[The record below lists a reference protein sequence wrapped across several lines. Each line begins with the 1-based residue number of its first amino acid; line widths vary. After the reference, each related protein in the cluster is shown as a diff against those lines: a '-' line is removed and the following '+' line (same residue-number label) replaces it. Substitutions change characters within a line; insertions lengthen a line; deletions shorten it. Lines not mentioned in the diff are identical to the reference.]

1 MRKSLLLGCAC
12 AISMFLLAAC
22 SGSGA
27 ESSQASSESG
37 AGSEAVSSAEESSKE
52 SSADKADMA
61 AIDADGVFTV
71 GFDQDFPP
79 MGFVDDN
86 GEFTGFDLELAA
98 EVAKRLGLE
107 IKYQPI
113 AWDAKEMEI
122 ESGNIDV
129 IWNGFTTNGRE
140 DDYTWSKPY
149 MENKQVFVVSKDS
162 GITKVEDLKGK
173 KVEVQVDSS
182 GEKALADNKELA
194 DTFAR
199 LVTTADYNTAFQDL
213 EMGATDAVAMDIIVA
228 GYQLKKR
235 GDDKYIILEEEPIAS
250 EEYGIGFKKGNTA
263 LRDAVDATLVEMA
276 ADGTLKSVS
285 EKWFDTDVTTI
296 K

>member
-12 AISMFLLAAC
+12 AMSMFLLAAC

-52 SSADKADMA
+52 SSADKADTS

-140 DDYTWSKPY
+140 DYYTWSKPY

-194 DTFAR
+194 DTFAS

>member
-1 MRKSLLLGCAC
+1 MRKNLLLGCVC
-12 AISMFLLAAC
+12 AISVFLLAAC
-22 SGSGA
+22 SGGST
-27 ESSQASSESG
+27 ESSQTSSESA
-37 AGSEAVSSAEESSKE
+37 AGSESTSSAEASSKE
-52 SSADKADMA
+52 SKADTA

-79 MGFVDDN
+79 MGFVGDD

-98 EVAKRLGLE
+98 EVAKRLGME

-140 DDYTWSKPY
+140 NDYTWSKPY

-182 GEKALADNKELA
+182 GEKALAKNKELS
-194 DTFAR
+194 DSFAE
-199 LVTTADYNTAFQDL
+199 LITTADYNTAFQDL

-235 GDDKYIILEEEPIAS
+235 GDGKYIILEDEPIS
-250 EEYGIGFKKGNTA
+250 TEEYGIGFKKGNTA

-276 ADGTLKSVS
+276 ADKTLKSIS
-285 EKWFDTDVTTI
+285 EKWFDTDVTII

>member
-1 MRKSLLLGCAC
+1 MRKNLLLGCVC

-22 SGSGA
+22 SGGST
-27 ESSQASSESG
+27 ESSQASSESSSS
-37 AGSEAVSSAEESSKE
+37 SEVTSSAEASSKE
-52 SSADKADMA
+52 SASDKA

-71 GFDQDFPP
+71 GFHQDFPP

-98 EVAKRLGLE
+98 EVAKRLGME

-140 DDYTWSKPY
+140 NDYTWSKPY

-173 KVEVQVDSS
+173 RVEVQVDSS
-182 GEKALADNKELA
+182 GEKALAENKELS
-194 DTFAR
+194 DSFAE
-199 LVTTADYNTAFQDL
+199 LITTADYNTAFQDL

-235 GDDKYIILEEEPIAS
+235 GDGKYIILEDEPIS
-250 EEYGIGFKKGNTA
+250 KEEYGIGFKKGNTA
-263 LRDAVDATLVEMA
+263 LRDAVDKTLVEMA

-285 EKWFDTDVTTI
+285 EKWFDTDVTII

>member
-1 MRKSLLLGCAC
+1 MRKNLLLGCVC
-12 AISMFLLAAC
+12 AISVFLLAAC
-22 SGSGA
+22 SGGST
-27 ESSQASSESG
+27 ESSQTSSESAASSEST
-37 AGSEAVSSAEESSKE
+37 SSAEASSKE
-52 SSADKADMA
+52 SKADTA
-61 AIDADGVFTV
+61 AIDADAVFTV

-79 MGFVDDN
+79 MGFVGDD

-98 EVAKRLGLE
+98 EVAKRLGME

-140 DDYTWSKPY
+140 NDYTWSKPY

-182 GEKALADNKELA
+182 GEKALAENKELS
-194 DTFAR
+194 DSFAE
-199 LVTTADYNTAFQDL
+199 LITTADYNTAFQDL

-235 GDDKYIILEEEPIAS
+235 GDGKYIILEDEPIS
-250 EEYGIGFKKGNTA
+250 TEEYGIGFKKGNTA

-276 ADGTLKSVS
+276 ADKTLKSIS
-285 EKWFDTDVTTI
+285 EKWFDTDVTII

>member
-1 MRKSLLLGCAC
+1 MRKNLLLGCVC

-22 SGSGA
+22 SGGST
-27 ESSQASSESG
+27 ESSQTSSESAASSEST
-37 AGSEAVSSAEESSKE
+37 SSAEASSKE
-52 SSADKADMA
+52 SKADTA

-79 MGFVDDN
+79 MGFVGDD

-98 EVAKRLGLE
+98 EVAKRLGME

-140 DDYTWSKPY
+140 NDYTWSKPY

-162 GITKVEDLKGK
+162 GITKVENLKGK

-182 GEKALADNKELA
+182 GEKALAENKELS
-194 DTFAR
+194 DSFSE
-199 LVTTADYNTAFQDL
+199 LITTADYNTAFQDL

-235 GDDKYIILEEEPIAS
+235 GDGKYIILEDEPIS
-250 EEYGIGFKKGNTA
+250 TEEYGIGFKKGNTA

-276 ADGTLKSVS
+276 ADKTLKSIS
-285 EKWFDTDVTTI
+285 EKWFDTDVTII

>member
-1 MRKSLLLGCAC
+1 MRKNLLLGCVC
-12 AISMFLLAAC
+12 AISVFLLAAC
-22 SGSGA
+22 SGGST
-27 ESSQASSESG
+27 ESSQTSSESA
-37 AGSEAVSSAEESSKE
+37 AGSESTSSAEASSKE
-52 SSADKADMA
+52 SKADTA

-79 MGFVDDN
+79 MGFVGDD

-98 EVAKRLGLE
+98 EVAKRLGME

-140 DDYTWSKPY
+140 NDYTWSKPY

-182 GEKALADNKELA
+182 GEKALAENKELS
-194 DTFAR
+194 DSFAE
-199 LVTTADYNTAFQDL
+199 LITTADYNTAFQDL
-213 EMGATDAVAMDIIVA
+213 EMDATDAVAMDIIVA

-235 GDDKYIILEEEPIAS
+235 GDGKYIILEDEPIS
-250 EEYGIGFKKGNTA
+250 TEEYGIGFKKGNTA

-276 ADGTLKSVS
+276 ADKTLKSIS
-285 EKWFDTDVTTI
+285 EKWFDTDVTII

>member
-1 MRKSLLLGCAC
+1 MRKNLLLGCVC
-12 AISMFLLAAC
+12 AISVFLLAAC
-22 SGSGA
+22 SGGST
-27 ESSQASSESG
+27 ESSQTSSESAASSEST
-37 AGSEAVSSAEESSKE
+37 SSAEASSKE
-52 SSADKADMA
+52 SKADTA

-79 MGFVDDN
+79 MGFVGDD

-98 EVAKRLGLE
+98 EVAKRLGME

-140 DDYTWSKPY
+140 NDYTWSKPY

-182 GEKALADNKELA
+182 GEKALAENKELS
-194 DTFAR
+194 DSFAE
-199 LVTTADYNTAFQDL
+199 LITTADYNTAFQDL

-235 GDDKYIILEEEPIAS
+235 GDGKYIILEDEPIS
-250 EEYGIGFKKGNTA
+250 TEEYGIGFKKGNTA
-263 LRDAVDATLVEMA
+263 LRDAVDVTLVEMA
-276 ADGTLKSVS
+276 ADKTLKSIS
-285 EKWFDTDVTTI
+285 EKWFDTDVTII

>member
-1 MRKSLLLGCAC
+1 MRKNLLLGCVC
-12 AISMFLLAAC
+12 AISVFLLAAC
-22 SGSGA
+22 SGGST
-27 ESSQASSESG
+27 ESSQTSSESAASSEST
-37 AGSEAVSSAEESSKE
+37 SSAEASSKE
-52 SSADKADMA
+52 SKADTA

-79 MGFVDDN
+79 MGFVGDD

-98 EVAKRLGLE
+98 EVEKRLGME

-140 DDYTWSKPY
+140 NDYTWSKPY

-162 GITKVEDLKGK
+162 GITKVEELKGK

-182 GEKALADNKELA
+182 GEKALAENKELS
-194 DTFAR
+194 DSFAE
-199 LVTTADYNTAFQDL
+199 LITTADYNTAFQDL

-235 GDDKYIILEEEPIAS
+235 GDGKYIILEDEPIS
-250 EEYGIGFKKGNTA
+250 TEEYGIGFKKGNTA

-276 ADGTLKSVS
+276 ADKTLKSIS
-285 EKWFDTDVTTI
+285 EKWFDTDVTII

>member
-1 MRKSLLLGCAC
+1 MRKNLLLGCVC

-22 SGSGA
+22 SGGST
-27 ESSQASSESG
+27 ESSQTSSESAASSEST
-37 AGSEAVSSAEESSKE
+37 SSAEASSKE
-52 SSADKADMA
+52 SKADTA

-79 MGFVDDN
+79 MGFVGDD

-98 EVAKRLGLE
+98 EVAKRLGME

-140 DDYTWSKPY
+140 NDYTWSKPY

-182 GEKALADNKELA
+182 GEKALVENKELS
-194 DTFAR
+194 DSFAE
-199 LVTTADYNTAFQDL
+199 LITTADYNTAFQDL

-235 GDDKYIILEEEPIAS
+235 GDGKYIILEDEPIS
-250 EEYGIGFKKGNTA
+250 TEEYGIGFKKGNTA

-276 ADGTLKSVS
+276 ADKTLKSIS
-285 EKWFDTDVTTI
+285 EKWFDTDVTII

>member
-1 MRKSLLLGCAC
+1 MRKNLLLGCAC
-12 AISMFLLAAC
+12 VMSMFLLAAC
-22 SGSGA
+22 SGGSA
-27 ESSQASSESG
+27 ESSQASSESS
-37 AGSEAVSSAEESSKE
+37 ASAEATSSAEASSKE
-52 SSADKADMA
+52 SGADTA

-98 EVAKRLGLE
+98 EVAKRLGME

-129 IWNGFTTNGRE
+129 IWNGFTSTGRE
-140 DDYTWSKPY
+140 NDYTWSKPY

-162 GITKVEDLKGK
+162 GITKVEELKGK
-173 KVEVQVDSS
+173 KVEVQVYSS
-182 GEKALADNKELA
+182 GEKALAENKELS
-194 DTFAR
+194 DSFAE
-199 LVTTADYNTAFQDL
+199 LITTADYNTAFQDL

-228 GYQLKKR
+228 AYQLKKR
-235 GDDKYIILEEEPIAS
+235 GDGKYIILENEPIS
-250 EEYGIGFKKGNTA
+250 TEEYGIGFKKGNTA
-263 LRDAVDATLVEMA
+263 LRDAVDAKLVEMA

-285 EKWFDTDVTTI
+285 EKWFVTDVTTI

>member
-1 MRKSLLLGCAC
+1 MRKNLLLGCVC
-12 AISMFLLAAC
+12 ALSMFLLAAC
-22 SGSGA
+22 SGGST
-27 ESSQASSESG
+27 ESSQTSSESAASSEST
-37 AGSEAVSSAEESSKE
+37 SSAEASSKE
-52 SSADKADMA
+52 SKADTA

-79 MGFVDDN
+79 MGFVGDD
-86 GEFTGFDLELAA
+86 GEFTGFDLDLAA
-98 EVAKRLGLE
+98 EVAKRLGME

-140 DDYTWSKPY
+140 NDYTWSKPY

-182 GEKALADNKELA
+182 GEKALAENKELS
-194 DTFAR
+194 DSFAE
-199 LVTTADYNTAFQDL
+199 LITTADYNTAFQDL

-235 GDDKYIILEEEPIAS
+235 GDGKYIILEDEPIS
-250 EEYGIGFKKGNTA
+250 TEEYGIGFKKGNTA

-276 ADGTLKSVS
+276 ADKTLKSIS
-285 EKWFDTDVTTI
+285 EKWFDTDVTII

>member
-1 MRKSLLLGCAC
+1 MRKNLLLGCVC

-22 SGSGA
+22 SGGST
-27 ESSQASSESG
+27 ESSQISSESAASSEST
-37 AGSEAVSSAEESSKE
+37 SSAEVSSKE
-52 SSADKADMA
+52 SKADTA

-79 MGFVDDN
+79 MGFVGDD

-98 EVAKRLGLE
+98 EVAKRLGME

-140 DDYTWSKPY
+140 NDYTWSKPY

-182 GEKALADNKELA
+182 GEKALAENKELS
-194 DTFAR
+194 DSFAE
-199 LVTTADYNTAFQDL
+199 LITTADYNTAFQDL

-235 GDDKYIILEEEPIAS
+235 GDGKYIILEDEPIS
-250 EEYGIGFKKGNTA
+250 TEEYGIGFKKGNTA

-276 ADGTLKSVS
+276 ADKTLKSIS
-285 EKWFDTDVTTI
+285 EKWFDTDVTII

>member
-1 MRKSLLLGCAC
+1 MRKNLLLGCVC
-12 AISMFLLAAC
+12 AISVFLLAAC
-22 SGSGA
+22 SGGST
-27 ESSQASSESG
+27 ESSQTSSESA
-37 AGSEAVSSAEESSKE
+37 AGSESTSSAEASSKE
-52 SSADKADMA
+52 SKADTA

-79 MGFVDDN
+79 MGFVGDD

-98 EVAKRLGLE
+98 EVAKRLGME

-140 DDYTWSKPY
+140 NDYTWSKPY

-182 GEKALADNKELA
+182 GEKALAENKELS
-194 DTFAR
+194 DSFAE
-199 LVTTADYNTAFQDL
+199 LITTADYNTAFQDL

-235 GDDKYIILEEEPIAS
+235 GDGKYIILEDEPIS
-250 EEYGIGFKKGNTA
+250 TEEYGIGFKKGNTA

-276 ADGTLKSVS
+276 ADKTLKSIS
-285 EKWFDTDVTTI
+285 EKWFDTDVTII

>member
-1 MRKSLLLGCAC
+1 MRKNLLLGCVC
-12 AISMFLLAAC
+12 AISVFLLAAC
-22 SGSGA
+22 SGSST
-27 ESSQASSESG
+27 ESSQTSSESAASSEST
-37 AGSEAVSSAEESSKE
+37 SSAEASSKE
-52 SSADKADMA
+52 SKADTA

-79 MGFVDDN
+79 MGFVGDD

-98 EVAKRLGLE
+98 EVAKRLGME

-140 DDYTWSKPY
+140 NDYTWSKPY

-182 GEKALADNKELA
+182 GEKALAENKELS
-194 DTFAR
+194 DSFAE
-199 LVTTADYNTAFQDL
+199 LITTADYNTAFQDL

-235 GDDKYIILEEEPIAS
+235 GDGKYIILEDEPIS
-250 EEYGIGFKKGNTA
+250 TEEYGIGFKKGNTA

-276 ADGTLKSVS
+276 ADKTLKSIS
-285 EKWFDTDVTTI
+285 EKWFDTDVTII

>member
-1 MRKSLLLGCAC
+1 MRKNLLLGCAC
-12 AISMFLLAAC
+12 VMSMFLLAAC
-22 SGSGA
+22 SGGSA
-27 ESSQASSESG
+27 ESSQASSESS
-37 AGSEAVSSAEESSKE
+37 ASAKATSSAEASSKE
-52 SSADKADMA
+52 SGVDME

-98 EVAKRLGLE
+98 EVAKRLGME

-129 IWNGFTTNGRE
+129 IWNGFTSTGRE
-140 DDYTWSKPY
+140 NDYTWSKPY

-162 GITKVEDLKGK
+162 GITKVEELKGK
-173 KVEVQVDSS
+173 KVEVQTDSS
-182 GEKALADNKELA
+182 GEKALAENKELS
-194 DTFAR
+194 DSFAE
-199 LVTTADYNTAFQDL
+199 LITTADYNTAFQDL

-235 GDDKYIILEEEPIAS
+235 GDGKYIILEDEPIAT

>member
-1 MRKSLLLGCAC
+1 MRKNLLLGCVC

-22 SGSGA
+22 SGGST
-27 ESSQASSESG
+27 ESSQTSSESAASSEST
-37 AGSEAVSSAEESSKE
+37 SSAEASSKE
-52 SSADKADMA
+52 SNADTA

-79 MGFVDDN
+79 MGFVGDD
-86 GEFTGFDLELAA
+86 GEFTGFDLDLAA
-98 EVAKRLGLE
+98 EVAKRLGME

-140 DDYTWSKPY
+140 NDYTWSKPY

-182 GEKALADNKELA
+182 GEKALAENKELS
-194 DTFAR
+194 DSFAE
-199 LVTTADYNTAFQDL
+199 LITTADYNTAFQDL

-235 GDDKYIILEEEPIAS
+235 GDGKYIILEDEPIS
-250 EEYGIGFKKGNTA
+250 TEEYGIGFKKDNTA

-276 ADGTLKSVS
+276 ADKTLKSIS
-285 EKWFDTDVTTI
+285 EKWFDTDVTII

>member
-1 MRKSLLLGCAC
+1 MKKMYLLG
-12 AISMFLLAAC
+12 ILAAFVL
-22 SGSGA
+22 
-27 ESSQASSESG
+27 
-37 AGSEAVSSAEESSKE
+37 AGCSSAKTTES
-52 SSADKADMA
+52 SSADTSA
-61 AIDADGVFTV
+61 AESKLTDETSIAGTDTNTTFTV

-98 EVAKRLGLE
+98 EVAKRLGME

-140 DDYTWSKPY
+140 NDYTWSKPY

-173 KVEVQVDSS
+173 RVEVQVDSS
-182 GEKALADNKELA
+182 GEKALAENKELS
-194 DTFAR
+194 DSFAE
-199 LVTTADYNTAFQDL
+199 LITTADYNTAFQDL

-235 GDDKYIILEEEPIAS
+235 GDGKYIILEDEPIS
-250 EEYGIGFKKGNTA
+250 KEEYGIGFKKGNTA
-263 LRDAVDATLVEMA
+263 LRDAVDKTLVEMA

-285 EKWFDTDVTTI
+285 EKWFDTDVTII

>member
-1 MRKSLLLGCAC
+1 MRKNLLLGCVC

-22 SGSGA
+22 SGGST
-27 ESSQASSESG
+27 ESSQTSSESAASSEST
-37 AGSEAVSSAEESSKE
+37 SSAEASSKE
-52 SSADKADMA
+52 SKADTA

-79 MGFVDDN
+79 MGFVGDD
-86 GEFTGFDLELAA
+86 GEFTGFDLDLAA
-98 EVAKRLGLE
+98 EVAKRLGME

-140 DDYTWSKPY
+140 NDYTWSKPY

-182 GEKALADNKELA
+182 GEKALAENKELS
-194 DTFAR
+194 DSFAE
-199 LVTTADYNTAFQDL
+199 LITTADYNTAFQDL

-235 GDDKYIILEEEPIAS
+235 GDGKYIILEDEPIS
-250 EEYGIGFKKGNTA
+250 TEEYGIGFKKGNTA

-276 ADGTLKSVS
+276 ADKTLKSIS
-285 EKWFDTDVTTI
+285 EKWFDTDVTII

>member
-1 MRKSLLLGCAC
+1 MRKNLLLGCVC
-12 AISMFLLAAC
+12 AISVFLLAAC
-22 SGSGA
+22 SGGST
-27 ESSQASSESG
+27 ESSQTSSESAASSEST
-37 AGSEAVSSAEESSKE
+37 SSTEASSKE
-52 SSADKADMA
+52 NKADTA

-79 MGFVDDN
+79 MGFVGDD

-98 EVAKRLGLE
+98 EVAKRLGME

-140 DDYTWSKPY
+140 NDYTWSKPY

-182 GEKALADNKELA
+182 GEKALAENKELS
-194 DTFAR
+194 DSFAE
-199 LVTTADYNTAFQDL
+199 LITTADYNTAFQDL

-235 GDDKYIILEEEPIAS
+235 GDGKYIILEDEPIS
-250 EEYGIGFKKGNTA
+250 TEEYGIGFKKGNTA

-276 ADGTLKSVS
+276 ADKTLKSIS
-285 EKWFDTDVTTI
+285 EKWFDTDVTII

>member
-1 MRKSLLLGCAC
+1 MRKNLLLGCVC
-12 AISMFLLAAC
+12 AISVFLLAAC
-22 SGSGA
+22 SGGST
-27 ESSQASSESG
+27 ESSQTSSESAASSEST
-37 AGSEAVSSAEESSKE
+37 SSAEASSKE
-52 SSADKADMA
+52 SKADTA

-79 MGFVDDN
+79 MGFVGDD

-98 EVAKRLGLE
+98 EVAKRLGME

-140 DDYTWSKPY
+140 NDYTWSKPY

-182 GEKALADNKELA
+182 GEKALAENKELS
-194 DTFAR
+194 DSFAE
-199 LVTTADYNTAFQDL
+199 LITTADYNTAFQDL

-235 GDDKYIILEEEPIAS
+235 GDGKYIILEDEPIS
-250 EEYGIGFKKGNTA
+250 TEEYGIGFKKGNTA

-276 ADGTLKSVS
+276 ADKTLKSIS
-285 EKWFDTDVTTI
+285 EKWFDTDVTII

>member
-1 MRKSLLLGCAC
+1 MRKNLLLGCVC

-22 SGSGA
+22 SGGST
-27 ESSQASSESG
+27 ESSQTSSESAASSEST
-37 AGSEAVSSAEESSKE
+37 SSAEASSKE
-52 SSADKADMA
+52 SKADTA

-79 MGFVDDN
+79 MGFVGDD

-98 EVAKRLGLE
+98 EVAKRLGME

-140 DDYTWSKPY
+140 NDYTWSKPY

-182 GEKALADNKELA
+182 GEKALAENKELS
-194 DTFAR
+194 DSFAE
-199 LVTTADYNTAFQDL
+199 LITTADYNTAFQDL

-235 GDDKYIILEEEPIAS
+235 GDGKYIILEDEPIS
-250 EEYGIGFKKGNTA
+250 TEEYGIGFKKGNTA

-276 ADGTLKSVS
+276 ADKTLKSIS
-285 EKWFDTDVTTI
+285 EKWFDTDVTII

>member
-1 MRKSLLLGCAC
+1 MRKNLLLSCVC
-12 AISMFLLAAC
+12 AISVFLLAAC
-22 SGSGA
+22 SGGST
-27 ESSQASSESG
+27 ESSQTSSESAASSEST
-37 AGSEAVSSAEESSKE
+37 SSAETSSKE
-52 SSADKADMA
+52 SKADTA

-79 MGFVDDN
+79 MGFVGDD

-98 EVAKRLGLE
+98 EVAKRLGME

-140 DDYTWSKPY
+140 NDYTWSKPY

-182 GEKALADNKELA
+182 GEKALAENKELS
-194 DTFAR
+194 DSFAE
-199 LVTTADYNTAFQDL
+199 LITTADYNTAFQDL

-235 GDDKYIILEEEPIAS
+235 GDGKYIILEDEPIS
-250 EEYGIGFKKGNTA
+250 TEEYGIGFKKGNTA

-276 ADGTLKSVS
+276 ADKTLKSIS
-285 EKWFDTDVTTI
+285 EKWFDTDVTII

>member
-1 MRKSLLLGCAC
+1 MRKNLLLGCVC
-12 AISMFLLAAC
+12 AISVFLLAAC
-22 SGSGA
+22 SGGST
-27 ESSQASSESG
+27 ESSQTSSESAASSESTSS
-37 AGSEAVSSAEESSKE
+37 SEASSKE
-52 SSADKADMA
+52 SKADTA

-79 MGFVDDN
+79 MGFVGDD

-98 EVAKRLGLE
+98 EVAKRLGME

-140 DDYTWSKPY
+140 NDYTWSKPY

-182 GEKALADNKELA
+182 GEKALAENKELS
-194 DTFAR
+194 DSFAE
-199 LVTTADYNTAFQDL
+199 LITTADYNTAFQDL

-235 GDDKYIILEEEPIAS
+235 GDGKYIILEDEPIS
-250 EEYGIGFKKGNTA
+250 TEEYGIGFKKGNTA

-276 ADGTLKSVS
+276 ADKTLKSIS
-285 EKWFDTDVTTI
+285 EKWFDTDVTII

>member
-1 MRKSLLLGCAC
+1 
-12 AISMFLLAAC
+12 
-22 SGSGA
+22 
-27 ESSQASSESG
+27 
-37 AGSEAVSSAEESSKE
+37 
-52 SSADKADMA
+52 
-61 AIDADGVFTV
+61 
-71 GFDQDFPP
+71 
-79 MGFVDDN
+79 MGFVGDD

-98 EVAKRLGLE
+98 EVAKRLGME

-140 DDYTWSKPY
+140 NDYTWSKPY

-182 GEKALADNKELA
+182 GEKALAENKELS
-194 DTFAR
+194 DSFAE
-199 LVTTADYNTAFQDL
+199 LITTADYNTAFQDL

-235 GDDKYIILEEEPIAS
+235 GDGKYIILEDEPIS
-250 EEYGIGFKKGNTA
+250 TEEYGIGFKKGNTA

-276 ADGTLKSVS
+276 ADKTLKSIS
-285 EKWFDTDVTTI
+285 EKWFDTDVTII

>member
-1 MRKSLLLGCAC
+1 MRKNLFLGCVC
-12 AISMFLLAAC
+12 AMSMFLLVAC
-22 SGSGA
+22 SGGST
-27 ESSQASSESG
+27 ESSQTSSESAASSEST
-37 AGSEAVSSAEESSKE
+37 SSAEASSKE
-52 SSADKADMA
+52 SKADTA

-79 MGFVDDN
+79 MGFVGDD

-98 EVAKRLGLE
+98 EVAKRLGME

-140 DDYTWSKPY
+140 NDYTWSKPY

-182 GEKALADNKELA
+182 GEKALAENKELS
-194 DTFAR
+194 DSFAE
-199 LVTTADYNTAFQDL
+199 LITTADYNTAFQDL

-235 GDDKYIILEEEPIAS
+235 GDGKYIILEDEPIS
-250 EEYGIGFKKGNTA
+250 TEEYGIGFKKGNTA

-276 ADGTLKSVS
+276 ADKTLKSIS
-285 EKWFDTDVTTI
+285 EKWFDTDVTII

>member
-1 MRKSLLLGCAC
+1 MRKNLLLGYVC
-12 AISMFLLAAC
+12 AISVFLLAAC
-22 SGSGA
+22 SGGST
-27 ESSQASSESG
+27 ESSQTSSESAASSEST
-37 AGSEAVSSAEESSKE
+37 SSAEASSKE
-52 SSADKADMA
+52 SKADTA

-79 MGFVDDN
+79 MGFVGDD

-98 EVAKRLGLE
+98 EVAKRLGME

-140 DDYTWSKPY
+140 NDYTWSKPY

-182 GEKALADNKELA
+182 GEKALAENKELS
-194 DTFAR
+194 DSFAE
-199 LVTTADYNTAFQDL
+199 LITTADYNTAFQDL

-235 GDDKYIILEEEPIAS
+235 GDGKYIILEDEPIS
-250 EEYGIGFKKGNTA
+250 TEEYGIGFKKGNTA

-276 ADGTLKSVS
+276 ADKTLKSIS
-285 EKWFDTDVTTI
+285 EKWFDTDVTII

>member
-1 MRKSLLLGCAC
+1 MRKNLLLGCVC
-12 AISMFLLAAC
+12 AISVFLLAAC
-22 SGSGA
+22 SGGST
-27 ESSQASSESG
+27 ESSQTSSESAASSEST
-37 AGSEAVSSAEESSKE
+37 SSAEASSKE
-52 SSADKADMA
+52 SKADMA

-79 MGFVDDN
+79 MGFVGDD

-98 EVAKRLGLE
+98 EVAKRLGME

-140 DDYTWSKPY
+140 NDYTWSKPY

-182 GEKALADNKELA
+182 GEKALAENKELS
-194 DTFAR
+194 DSFAE
-199 LVTTADYNTAFQDL
+199 LITTADYNTAFQDL

-235 GDDKYIILEEEPIAS
+235 GDGKYIILEDEPIS
-250 EEYGIGFKKGNTA
+250 TEEYGIGFKKGNTA

-276 ADGTLKSVS
+276 TDKTLKSIS
-285 EKWFDTDVTTI
+285 EKWFDTDVTII

>member
-12 AISMFLLAAC
+12 AMSMFLLAAC

-37 AGSEAVSSAEESSKE
+37 VGSEAVSSAEESSKE

-194 DTFAR
+194 DTFAS

>member
-1 MRKSLLLGCAC
+1 MRKNLLLGCVC
-12 AISMFLLAAC
+12 AISVFLLAAC
-22 SGSGA
+22 SGGST
-27 ESSQASSESG
+27 ESSQTSSESVASSEST
-37 AGSEAVSSAEESSKE
+37 SSAEASSKE
-52 SSADKADMA
+52 SKADTA

-79 MGFVDDN
+79 MGFVGDD

-98 EVAKRLGLE
+98 EVAKRLGME

-140 DDYTWSKPY
+140 NDYTWSKPY

-182 GEKALADNKELA
+182 GEKALAENKELS
-194 DTFAR
+194 DSFAE
-199 LVTTADYNTAFQDL
+199 LITTADYNTAFQDL

-235 GDDKYIILEEEPIAS
+235 GDGKYIILEDEPIS
-250 EEYGIGFKKGNTA
+250 TEEYGIGFKKGNTA

-276 ADGTLKSVS
+276 ADKTLKSIS
-285 EKWFDTDVTTI
+285 EKWFDTDVTII

>member
-1 MRKSLLLGCAC
+1 MRKNLLLGCVC
-12 AISMFLLAAC
+12 AMSMFLLAAC
-22 SGSGA
+22 SGGST
-27 ESSQASSESG
+27 ESSQTSSESAASSEST
-37 AGSEAVSSAEESSKE
+37 SSAEASSKE
-52 SSADKADMA
+52 SKADTA

-79 MGFVDDN
+79 MGFVGDD

-98 EVAKRLGLE
+98 EVAKRLGME

-140 DDYTWSKPY
+140 NDYTWSKPY

-182 GEKALADNKELA
+182 GEKALAENKELS
-194 DTFAR
+194 DSFAE
-199 LVTTADYNTAFQDL
+199 LITTADYNTAFQDL

-235 GDDKYIILEEEPIAS
+235 GDGKYIILEDEPIS
-250 EEYGIGFKKGNTA
+250 TEEYGIGFKKGNTA

-276 ADGTLKSVS
+276 ADKTLKSIS
-285 EKWFDTDVTTI
+285 EKWFDTDVTII

>member
-1 MRKSLLLGCAC
+1 MRKNLLLGCVC
-12 AISMFLLAAC
+12 AISVFLLAAC
-22 SGSGA
+22 SGGST
-27 ESSQASSESG
+27 ESSQTSSESAASSEST
-37 AGSEAVSSAEESSKE
+37 SSAEASSKE
-52 SSADKADMA
+52 SKTDTA

-79 MGFVDDN
+79 MGFVGDD

-98 EVAKRLGLE
+98 EVAKRLGME

-140 DDYTWSKPY
+140 NDYTWSKPY

-182 GEKALADNKELA
+182 GEKALAENKELS
-194 DTFAR
+194 DSFAE
-199 LVTTADYNTAFQDL
+199 LITTADYNTAFQDL

-235 GDDKYIILEEEPIAS
+235 GDGKYIILEDEPIS
-250 EEYGIGFKKGNTA
+250 TEEYGIGFKKGNTA

-276 ADGTLKSVS
+276 ADKTLKSIS
-285 EKWFDTDVTTI
+285 EKWFDTDVTII

>member
-1 MRKSLLLGCAC
+1 MRKNLLLGCAC
-12 AISMFLLAAC
+12 VMSMFLLAAC
-22 SGSGA
+22 SGGSA
-27 ESSQASSESG
+27 ESSQASSESS
-37 AGSEAVSSAEESSKE
+37 ASAKATSSAEASSKE
-52 SSADKADMA
+52 SGVDME

-98 EVAKRLGLE
+98 EVAKRLGME

-129 IWNGFTTNGRE
+129 IWNGFTITGRE
-140 DDYTWSKPY
+140 NDYTWSKPY

-162 GITKVEDLKGK
+162 GITKVEELKGK
-173 KVEVQVDSS
+173 KVEVQTDSS
-182 GEKALADNKELA
+182 GEKALAENKELS
-194 DTFAR
+194 DSFAE
-199 LVTTADYNTAFQDL
+199 LITTADYNTAFQDL

-235 GDDKYIILEEEPIAS
+235 GDGKYIILEDEPIAT

>member
-1 MRKSLLLGCAC
+1 MRKNLLLGCVC
-12 AISMFLLAAC
+12 AISVFLLAAC
-22 SGSGA
+22 SGGST
-27 ESSQASSESG
+27 ESSQTSSESAASSEST
-37 AGSEAVSSAEESSKE
+37 SSAEASSKE
-52 SSADKADMA
+52 GKADTA

-79 MGFVDDN
+79 MGFVGDD

-98 EVAKRLGLE
+98 EVAKRLGME

-140 DDYTWSKPY
+140 NDYTWSKPY

-182 GEKALADNKELA
+182 GEKALAENKELS
-194 DTFAR
+194 DSFAE
-199 LVTTADYNTAFQDL
+199 LITTADYNTAFQDL

-235 GDDKYIILEEEPIAS
+235 GDGKYIILEDEPIS
-250 EEYGIGFKKGNTA
+250 TEEYGIGFKKGNTA

-276 ADGTLKSVS
+276 ADKTLKSIS
-285 EKWFDTDVTTI
+285 EKWFDTDVTII

>member
-1 MRKSLLLGCAC
+1 MRKNLLLGCVC
-12 AISMFLLAAC
+12 AISVFLLAAC
-22 SGSGA
+22 SGGST
-27 ESSQASSESG
+27 ESSQTSSEST
-37 AGSEAVSSAEESSKE
+37 ASSKSTSSAEASSKE
-52 SSADKADMA
+52 SKADTA

-79 MGFVDDN
+79 MGFVGDD

-98 EVAKRLGLE
+98 EVAKRLGME

-140 DDYTWSKPY
+140 NDYTWSKPY

-182 GEKALADNKELA
+182 GEKALAENKELS
-194 DTFAR
+194 DSFAE
-199 LVTTADYNTAFQDL
+199 LITTADYNTAFQDL

-235 GDDKYIILEEEPIAS
+235 GDGKYIILEDEPIS
-250 EEYGIGFKKGNTA
+250 TEEYGIGFKKGNTA

-276 ADGTLKSVS
+276 ADKTLKSIS
-285 EKWFDTDVTTI
+285 EKWFDTDVTII

>member
-12 AISMFLLAAC
+12 AMSMFLLAAC

-52 SSADKADMA
+52 SGADKADMA

-194 DTFAR
+194 DTFAS

>member
-1 MRKSLLLGCAC
+1 MRKNLLLGCVC
-12 AISMFLLAAC
+12 AISVFLLAAC
-22 SGSGA
+22 SGGST
-27 ESSQASSESG
+27 ESSQTFSESAASSEST
-37 AGSEAVSSAEESSKE
+37 SSAEASSKE
-52 SSADKADMA
+52 SKADTA

-79 MGFVDDN
+79 MGFVGDD

-98 EVAKRLGLE
+98 EVAKRLGME

-140 DDYTWSKPY
+140 NDYTWSKPY

-182 GEKALADNKELA
+182 GEKALTENKELSGS
-194 DTFAR
+194 FAE
-199 LVTTADYNTAFQDL
+199 LITTADYNTAFQDL

-235 GDDKYIILEEEPIAS
+235 GDGKYIILEDEPIS
-250 EEYGIGFKKGNTA
+250 TEEYGIGFKKGNTA

-276 ADGTLKSVS
+276 ADKTLKSIS
-285 EKWFDTDVTTI
+285 EKWFDTDVTII

>member
-1 MRKSLLLGCAC
+1 MRKNLLLGCVC

-22 SGSGA
+22 SGGST
-27 ESSQASSESG
+27 ESSQTSSESAASSEST
-37 AGSEAVSSAEESSKE
+37 SSAEASSKE
-52 SSADKADMA
+52 SNADTA

-79 MGFVDDN
+79 MGFVGDD
-86 GEFTGFDLELAA
+86 GEFTGFDLDLAA
-98 EVAKRLGLE
+98 EVAKRLGME

-140 DDYTWSKPY
+140 NDYTWSKPY

-182 GEKALADNKELA
+182 GEKALAENKELS
-194 DTFAR
+194 DSFAE
-199 LVTTADYNTAFQDL
+199 LITTADYNTAFQDL

-235 GDDKYIILEEEPIAS
+235 GDGKYIILEDEPIS
-250 EEYGIGFKKGNTA
+250 TEEYGIGFKKGNTA

-276 ADGTLKSVS
+276 ADKTLKSIS
-285 EKWFDTDVTTI
+285 EKWFDTDVTII